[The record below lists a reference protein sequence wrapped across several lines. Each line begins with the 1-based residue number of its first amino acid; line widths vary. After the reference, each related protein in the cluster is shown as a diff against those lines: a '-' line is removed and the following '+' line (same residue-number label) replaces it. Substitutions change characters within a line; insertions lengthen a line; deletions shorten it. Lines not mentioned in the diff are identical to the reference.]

1 MIKDDISL
9 KIKSIL
15 GDNSEDIVTTDKL
28 VDEKIKENINQDLN
42 TETKLDKPAKL
53 DEDQFLRVFNVWKST
68 KNPKLL
74 NDLIKLT
81 EPVWKKAISI
91 FGGDPNDPL
100 HIAYAKEIVID
111 GLNKFDPEKAKINT
125 FLWFKLN
132 NLQRKVLKVQNV
144 LNIPERDLQ
153 LKNKLEL
160 IEEELREKLGRDPS
174 DQELADYAGITVKRI
189 ARLRRGTSP
198 VLASSLQMENEAGEE
213 SHEIPVSI
221 PTEDKK
227 RRELILDLVHFES
240 TPEQQVLMEYV
251 FGMNGKKQLSVKDA
265 AKKAGLSLS
274 TAYKFMQDINNRISK
289 YYNELN
295 VA

>member
-1 MIKDDISL
+1 MNDNISL
-9 KIKSIL
+9 KIKEIIGDENEDLYSTEKLLEKDIESTL
-15 GDNSEDIVTTDKL
+15 G
-28 VDEKIKENINQDLN
+28 Q
-42 TETKLDKPAKL
+42 KLDSKTKSDKVAKL
-53 DEDQFLRVFNVWKST
+53 NEEEFLRVFNTWKST

-74 NDLIKLT
+74 NELINLT
-81 EPVWKKAISI
+81 SPVWKKAISV
-91 FGGDPNDPL
+91 FGGDPSDPL

-132 NLQRKVLKVQNV
+132 NLQRKVLKIQNV

-160 IEEELREKLGRDPS
+160 LEEELREKLGRDPS
-174 DQELADYAGITVKRI
+174 DQELADYAGVTVKRI
-189 ARLRRGTSP
+189 ARLRKGTSP
-198 VLASSLQMENEAGEE
+198 ILASSLQMENESGEE
-213 SHEIPVSI
+213 SHELPVSI

-227 RRELILDLVHFES
+227 KRDLILDLVHFES
-240 TPEQQVLMEYV
+240 TPEQQVLMEYI

-265 AKKAGLSLS
+265 ANKAGLSLNV
-274 TAYKFMQDINNRISK
+274 AYKFIRDINDRISK

-295 VA
+295 VV